1 MAPFAPSYS
10 VFLGKIIMSSDVKYG
25 GALLMDCLIALGGT
39 KGFGVP
45 GESYLA
51 VLDAMYDRMG
61 KFDLMLCR
69 NEGGAAYMAEAWGK
83 LTGTPGLCFVTRG
96 PGATN
101 ASIGIHTAMQNS
113 TPMIVFVG
121 QVGVGMKGREAFQE
135 IEYSH
140 YFGKV
145 AKWVVEIDDADRIP
159 EIMSRAWA
167 TALSGR
173 PGPVVVALPED
184 MLTAP
189 TSAKA
194 CAPVN
199 IPAPDISPAQRDQ
212 LAGLLMAA
220 KRPLIL
226 YGGAGWTSDAARQLE
241 AFAGAN
247 HLPLVAAFRF
257 HDICDNYHP
266 SYVGDAGVGMLGYI
280 KTLLGEAD
288 LIIAINVRFG
298 ECTTDGYSLFDCP
311 NMKAKLVHCHPSD
324 DEIGKIYA
332 ADLPLQ
338 ATPNAMAAALST
350 ISLEADPVR
359 QGWVTAAK
367 AAYDASYSVKSQPG
381 SLDMGE
387 VMQHIREVIPDDAI
401 ITNGAGNFAIWP
413 NKFLKFGPKSR
424 LLAPQS
430 GAMGYGVPA
439 AIAAKAHDPSRFVL
453 CFAGDGDFQMNGNE
467 LGSAMQCGLQPII
480 LIVNNGTYGTIRMH
494 QERNYP
500 ERVSGTELVNPDFVT
515 LAKAYGFYGERV
527 ENTAD
532 FADAFARACA
542 SKTGAVLDLIVS
554 TEGITPRQTIND
566 LRQASR

>member
-1 MAPFAPSYS
+1 
-10 VFLGKIIMSSDVKYG
+10 MSSDVKYG

-101 ASIGIHTAMQNS
+101 ASIGIHTATQNS

-220 KRPLIL
+220 RRPLIL

-311 NMKAKLVHCHPSD
+311 NMKPKLVHCHPSD

-413 NKFLKFGPKSR
+413 NKFLKFGLKSR

-439 AIAAKAHDPSRFVL
+439 AIAAKAYDPSRFVL

-554 TEGITPRQTIND
+554 TEGITPHQTIND

>member
-1 MAPFAPSYS
+1 
-10 VFLGKIIMSSDVKYG
+10 
-25 GALLMDCLIALGGT
+25 
-39 KGFGVP
+39 
-45 GESYLA
+45 
-51 VLDAMYDRMG
+51 
-61 KFDLMLCR
+61 
-69 NEGGAAYMAEAWGK
+69 
-83 LTGTPGLCFVTRG
+83 
-96 PGATN
+96 
-101 ASIGIHTAMQNS
+101 
-113 TPMIVFVG
+113 
-121 QVGVGMKGREAFQE
+121 MKGREAFQE

-350 ISLEADPVR
+350 ISLEADPAR